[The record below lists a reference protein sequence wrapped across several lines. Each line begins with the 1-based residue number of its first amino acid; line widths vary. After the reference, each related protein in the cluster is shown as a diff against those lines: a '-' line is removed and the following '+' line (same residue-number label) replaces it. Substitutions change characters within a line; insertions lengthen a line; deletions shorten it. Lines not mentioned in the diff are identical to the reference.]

1 MPIPEGLSPP
11 ASTGGAAQT
20 KSQAGVTGNACCL
33 VGEGG
38 EGNYNYKKPLF
49 SAAWYMSQA
58 LSVSKG
64 ELVLVVVVA
73 ERGVGLVHKA
83 KSYKLFL
90 LARSLI
96 IGYYHLHCFFFT
108 SCDMVDA
115 RFLPSILYDVI

>member
-1 MPIPEGLSPP
+1 MPTPGGMSPS
-11 ASTGGAAQT
+11 ASASGAAQT

-73 ERGVGLVHKA
+73 E
-83 KSYKLFL
+83 
-90 LARSLI
+90 
-96 IGYYHLHCFFFT
+96 
-108 SCDMVDA
+108 
-115 RFLPSILYDVI
+115 

>member
-1 MPIPEGLSPP
+1 MSPL
-11 ASTGGAAQT
+11 ASTSGAGQT
-20 KSQAGVTGNACCL
+20 KSQAEVTGNACCL

-49 SAAWYMSQA
+49 SAVWYTSQA

-83 KSYKLFL
+83 KNYKL
-90 LARSLI
+90 
-96 IGYYHLHCFFFT
+96 
-108 SCDMVDA
+108 
-115 RFLPSILYDVI
+115 LPPS